1 MSLWCFRFR
10 LKLLTFNL
18 RAPLLNSPASFANS
32 LMNIL
37 HACWLVEGE
46 GSKGHYVPQ
55 TSSNFFT
62 FGNVSSK
69 RCSVEPQKPCSRKH
83 RISDAFDTFTLSCL
97 EITAVRLGVWQAT
110 NRRYIGS
117 HWIQSQN
124 WHYVFKMS
132 LVSSSYYV
140 RLQNNIDWNANMT
153 LLKHCAF
160 VTRDMFSWLTGTVK
174 RSHCFFLCHVFCSH
188 SDRHRQ

>member
-32 LMNIL
+32 LMDIL

-69 RCSVEPQKPCSRKH
+69 RSSVEPQNPCSSKH
-83 RISDAFDTFTLSCL
+83 RISDAFDTFTRSCL
-97 EITAVRLGVWQAT
+97 EITAVRMGVWQAT
-110 NRRYIGS
+110 SRRCIES
-117 HWIQSQN
+117 HWIQRQN
-124 WHYVFKMS
+124 WQYVFNLLAPELFFFNFSTPVYKMWIIQETKK
-132 LVSSSYYV
+132 LE
-140 RLQNNIDWNANMT
+140 LWNKLHFEEEKT
-153 LLKHCAF
+153 E
-160 VTRDMFSWLTGTVK
+160 SIY
-174 RSHCFFLCHVFCSH
+174 HV
-188 SDRHRQ
+188 